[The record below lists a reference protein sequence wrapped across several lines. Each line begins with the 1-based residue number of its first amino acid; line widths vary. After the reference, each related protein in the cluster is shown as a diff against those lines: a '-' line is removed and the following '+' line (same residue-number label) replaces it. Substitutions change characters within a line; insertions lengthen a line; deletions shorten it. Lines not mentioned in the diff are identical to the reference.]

1 MKVYVVYG
9 VLEERDSGMIVDHYV
24 MTYDVFFSKD
34 EADKMVEWLKRKI
47 GTGEFIAEEFEIEQT
62 FNPDN
67 YI

>member
-9 VLEERDSGMIVDHYV
+9 VLEERDTGMIVDHYV
-24 MTYDVFFSKD
+24 IIYDVFSNKK
-34 EADKMVEWLKRKI
+34 EADKMVEWLKCNSRC
-47 GTGEFIAEEFEIEQT
+47 GEFIAEEFEIEQT